1 MRPQKQHR
9 KFFERQLQGLQPRYE
24 QQVQQLMTQKTT
36 VEKIAAGSS
45 PATTERTIPQKQH
58 LSQLKGRLQQ
68 SQLQTQQHQHQHTL
82 FTQ

>member
-9 KFFERQLQGLQPRYE
+9 KFFERQLQGRQPYE

-68 SQLQTQQHQHQHTL
+68 PQLQTQPHQQRQAL